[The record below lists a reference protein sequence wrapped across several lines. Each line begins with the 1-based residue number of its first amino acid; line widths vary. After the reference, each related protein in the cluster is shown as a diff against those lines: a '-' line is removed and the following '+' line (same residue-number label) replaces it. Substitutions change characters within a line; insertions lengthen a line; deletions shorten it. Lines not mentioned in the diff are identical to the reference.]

1 MYKPLQTGK
10 AKISPL
16 NHPYKYKPPGG
27 LYLENYPQIQSIW
40 VQVEL
45 TDYSKPDGLTSGQ
58 Y

>member
-27 LYLENYPQIQSIW
+27 LVLGKLPSNTKYLGAGGI
-40 VQVEL
+40 
-45 TDYSKPDGLTSGQ
+45 D
-58 Y
+58 